1 MPPHVAAAVFAAAIA
16 GLLWLDRDLKTRSS
30 RALWLPVVWLL
41 IAGSR
46 NMSQWTPGTTS
57 GGYSADASHYLEGN
71 PFDRWIFSA
80 LVAAGIAVLFS
91 RGNRVTRILGK
102 NAPVILYFLYCAASI
117 AWSDF
122 PDVAFKR
129 WTKAIGDIVMVLVIL
144 TDVDPIA
151 SVKRV
156 LARIG
161 FVLLPA
167 SLLLIKYFPDLG
179 RTYDPGFGV
188 WMPMYTGVTTNKN
201 ELGMITMVCGL
212 GALWRV
218 LGEFRF
224 GDKKQR
230 LRHLAAQGT
239 LLAIAGWL
247 LWLAHST
254 TSTACFAIGT
264 ILILATSMPV
274 VNRRPVLVHLIVFGL
289 VFASVFAL
297 FLDSGGSLVGS
308 LGKDPTLTG
317 RTDIWNLVLSLKGN
331 PIFGTGFESFWL
343 GPRLEKMWEVYWWH
357 PIEAHNGYL
366 EVFLNLGWLGI
377 ILFGMLILSGY
388 RNAFAAF
395 RRKPQ
400 TNGIRIAFLVIAVI
414 YNLTESSV
422 RVLNPV
428 WIFFLLSVVAIPEAV
443 RLKARVKKA
452 RVRDSLEVPAAAAPS
467 WERA

>member
-1 MPPHVAAAVFAAAIA
+1 MPPHVAAAVFAVAIA
-16 GLLWLDRDLKTRSS
+16 GLLLLDRDTKTRSS
-30 RALWLPVVWLL
+30 PALWLPVIWLL

-46 NMSQWTPGTTS
+46 NVSQWAMSTSS
-57 GGYSADASHYLEGN
+57 GGYSSDASHYLDGN

-80 LVAAGIAVLFS
+80 LVAAGIAVLAS
-91 RGNRVTRILGK
+91 RGSRVTKILGK
-102 NAPVILYFLYCAASI
+102 NAPVILYFLYCAVSI

-129 WTKAIGDIVMVLVIL
+129 WTKAIGDIVMVLVVVS
-144 TDVDPIA
+144 DVDPIA
-151 SVKRV
+151 SVKRL
-156 LARIG
+156 LARVG

-188 WMPMYTGVTTNKN
+188 WTPMYTGVTTNKN
-201 ELGMITMVCGL
+201 ELGLITMIFGL
-212 GALWRV
+212 GALWRII
-218 LGEFRF
+218 GEIRF
-224 GDKKQR
+224 GDKPQR
-230 LRHLAAQGT
+230 LRHLAAQGA
-239 LLAIAGWL
+239 LLATSAWL

-264 ILILATSMPV
+264 MLILSTSLPV
-274 VNRRPVLVHLIVFGL
+274 LSRRPVLIHLLALGL

-317 RTDIWNLVLSLKGN
+317 RTDIWNLVLSLKAN
-331 PIFGTGFESFWL
+331 PLVGTGFESFWL
-343 GPRLEKMWEVYWWH
+343 GPRLEKMWAVYWWH

-366 EVFLNLGWLGI
+366 EVFLNLGWVGI
-377 ILFGMLILSGY
+377 ACFAALIVSGY

-428 WIFFLLSVVAIPEAV
+428 WILFLLSVVAVPEAAV
-443 RLKARVKKA
+443 RIKAKAKKA
-452 RVRDSLEVPAAAAPS
+452 AARHSFDMPPAPS
-467 WERA
+467 WERV